1 MHGSDPFLLQLL
13 VIFLWAKI
21 FAELFEQLRLPAVL
35 GEILAGIIMGPYLTG
50 LVVPEV
56 SVNSISEL
64 GAIFLLFS
72 VGLETHPNEL
82 IGVGRRSLG
91 VAVAGITVPFV
102 LGFTYMMLSHHPAHE
117 STFVATAMV
126 ATSVGI
132 TARVLGDMQVLHTRA
147 AKIILAAAVFDDIL
161 GMVVLAVVA
170 GLASTQGVQWLQ
182 LAVLFIEAAVFSLLM
197 IFFAPRVIRRMRTG
211 LDKMST
217 QNAPLILALAICLGF
232 SVAAVKIGMAAI
244 IGAFFAGLA
253 FAEFAPEWNLNSRI
267 GAITE
272 FLAPFFFF
280 LMGARLNLA
289 VFSPEVVEIS
299 IIISILAIFSKL
311 VGCGLPVLREGWR
324 TALKVGVGMTPRGE
338 VGLIVALVGLNSNMI
353 SESAYG
359 VVIAMTAVTTI
370 VAPLGLRML
379 FRRDAGPRQPLPEAE
394 PAITSG

>member
-21 FAELFEQLRLPAVL
+21 FAELFEQLSLPAVL

-56 SVNSISEL
+56 SVNSIGEL

-72 VGLETHPNEL
+72 VGLETRPNEL

-91 VAVAGITVPFV
+91 VALAGIVAPFV
-102 LGFTYMMLSHHPAHE
+102 LGFAYMMTTEHPAHE
-117 STFVATAMV
+117 ATFVATAMV

-161 GMVVLAVVA
+161 GMVLLAVVA
-170 GLASTQGVQWLQ
+170 GLASAQGVQWLQ
-182 LAVLFIEAAVFSLLM
+182 LTVLFIEAAVFSLLM
-197 IFFAPRVIRRMRTG
+197 IFLAPRVIRRMRTG
-211 LDKMST
+211 LEKMST
-217 QNAPLILALAICLGF
+217 ENAPLILSLAICLGL

-253 FAEFAPEWNLNSRI
+253 FAEFAPEWNLNSRV
-267 GAITE
+267 GAITD

-289 VFSPEVVEIS
+289 VFSPEVVEVA
-299 IIISILAIFSKL
+299 IIISVLAIFSKL

-359 VVIAMTAVTTI
+359 VVIAMTAITTI
-370 VAPLGLRML
+370 VAPVALRML
-379 FRRDAGPRQPLPEAE
+379 FRRETGPRREVEERE
-394 PAITSG
+394 PATTST